1 MQEDAHEASVSFLTS
16 FAQRHAFRAASVQLQ
31 ASIHGVL
38 LGHEDWVHSVCWVH
52 RSIQHADGAGAG
64 DLPAVNELTLVTAS
78 MDRTVMLWAADP
90 ASGLWMC
97 EEAVGDAGASL
108 CSALHAAHAAR
119 AAGAASS
126 GAWPES
132 RAGLPRCKPSCREA
146 CERGNS

>member
-16 FAQRHAFRAASVQLQ
+16 FAQKHAFRAASVQLQ

-52 RSIQHADGAGAG
+52 RSAQHADGAGAG

-97 EEAVGDAGASL
+97 EEAIGDAGASL
-108 CSALHAAHAAR
+108 CFRLHAAR
-119 AAGAASS
+119 AAGAASL
-126 GAWPES
+126 GACPEWG
-132 RAGLPRCKPSCREA
+132 AGLPRCKPSCRET
-146 CERGNS
+146 CEWDSECK